1 MRSIIDKIKDSVESI
16 IGKCRFYY
24 NDDNGLN
31 VDFDNAEYP
40 LAYARLIETGTLVDT
55 LGNYHERVTIS
66 IFFADVAD
74 PDLQPMPNE
83 DILTVLK
90 HKALAWLASLRL
102 NEELD
107 LIEVR
112 NTDRVYITSNDY
124 DVRLT
129 AYVVNV
135 TLEEV
140 EGIGICNTKAGCGC
154 K

>member
-1 MRSIIDKIKDSVESI
+1 MRSIIDKIKDSVELV
-16 IGKCRFYY
+16 IGKGRFYY

-31 VDFDNAEYP
+31 VDFDNADYP
-40 LAYARLIETGTLVDT
+40 LAYARLIETGTLSDV
-55 LGNYHERVTIS
+55 LGNYHERVTMS

-74 PDLQPMPNE
+74 PDLQPMTNE
-83 DILTVLK
+83 EILTMLK
-90 HKALAWLASLRL
+90 HKALSWLAELRL
-102 NEELD
+102 NDELT

-135 TLEEV
+135 TLEEQ
-140 EGIGICNTKAGCGC
+140 EGIGICNTKPGCGC